1 MWDYKSKKEIGEG
14 ETMGS
19 QRHHV
24 KPPQNFNGAE
34 QKWMQETFGA
44 MIRNPTAMW
53 MVVGQP
59 QVQIKNLFT
68 KGEGKCEHEVSFIV
82 DDGVVAV
89 GAWSM
94 DAVADICEPMT
105 AGNILIQPE
114 RWQVKGRQAYF
125 LGENSTMF
133 VQANGDDTFFFVAYS
148 HSEFLE
154 QVKVSVEGMI
164 DVQLRFLISDG
175 L

>member
-1 MWDYKSKKEIGEG
+1 MWDYKSKKEIGDG

-19 QRHHV
+19 ERTFV

-44 MIRNPTAMW
+44 MIRNPVAMW

-59 QVQIKNLFT
+59 QVQIKNSFIKT
-68 KGEGKCEHEVSFIV
+68 AVNAHHEVSVIV

-89 GAWSM
+89 GAWTM
-94 DAVADICEPMT
+94 DAVADICEPLD
-105 AGNILIQPE
+105 AEKILIQPE

-133 VQANGDDTFFFVAYS
+133 LQANGDGTFFFVAYS
-148 HSEFLE
+148 HSEFVE

-164 DVQLRFLISDG
+164 DVQLRFLTSDG